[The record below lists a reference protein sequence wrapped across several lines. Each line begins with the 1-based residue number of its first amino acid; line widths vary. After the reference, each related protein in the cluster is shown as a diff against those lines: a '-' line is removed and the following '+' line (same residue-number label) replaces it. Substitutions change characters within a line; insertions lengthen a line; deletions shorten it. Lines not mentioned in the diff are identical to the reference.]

1 MQTISVFFCS
11 CCNRGVTCFLKRFI
25 NFRFLKSIKN
35 FLLRICKKIDDYEH
49 RKIIISNPIY
59 IHFEDQNAYI
69 NGSQFINQKSEQQI
83 AILRMLLDTQYNSR
97 LNGIEDIGCTWMK
110 LASEIDLQKQN
121 SRKKRKSKNIITS
134 EQHIRQL
141 ISQIRKK
148 AKEATKDENFNLIN
162 EAVKGRYVLNEKT
175 ALF

>member
-1 MQTISVFFCS
+1 MFKKISI
-11 CCNRGVTCFLKRFI
+11 NINILQALK
-25 NFRFLKSIKN
+25 K
-35 FLLRICKKIDDYEH
+35 FLLKICKEIDNH
-49 RKIIISNPIY
+49 KNKRKITNDPIY

-162 EAVKGRYVLNEKT
+162 EAVKGRYILNEKT